1 VIRASHSSVGYFFES
16 LRVSMHRIHFDATDS
31 TNNEARRLAAVH
43 PGEVLLVTAATQSA
57 GRGRQGRVW
66 ESPRGGAWF
75 SLVWQTRQPPATYAN
90 VSLLAAIAVRRA
102 IAEVVDAERLLI
114 KWPNDV
120 LVDDK
125 KVSGI
130 LCEQWPGESGSLG
143 VLVIGIGVNIDFDLA
158 LLPTDLRHPATTL
171 STAVGHAIPVDAVID
186 AVAEQLTALLAEFES
201 SGLNTELIAELRGH
215 LAYVGE
221 ERVWQSPQGEVVG
234 KVLGIDDTGRLL
246 LEVDGQVRVY
256 DVGEFAPIR
265 A

>member
-1 VIRASHSSVGYFFES
+1 
-16 LRVSMHRIHFDATDS
+16 MHRIHFDTTDS
-31 TNNEARRLAAVH
+31 TNTEARRLALEH

-57 GRGRQGRVW
+57 GRGRQGRAW
-66 ESPRGGAWF
+66 QSPLGGAWF
-75 SLVWQTRQPPATYAN
+75 SLVWPTQKPPAAYGN

-102 IAEVVDAERLLI
+102 IAEVVDAERLVI

-130 LCEQWPGESGSLG
+130 LCEQWPGDSGSSG
-143 VLVIGIGVNIDFDLA
+143 VLVIGIGVNVDFDLE
-158 LLPTDLRHPATTL
+158 LLPIDLRHPATTL
-171 STAVGHAIPVDAVID
+171 SEAVGHAIPVEAVID
-186 AVAEQLTALLAEFES
+186 AVAGQLTALFAEFET
-201 SGLNTELIAELRGH
+201 SGLNSELIAELRGH

-221 ERVWQSPQGEVVG
+221 ERVWQSPKGEISG
-234 KVLGIDDTGRLL
+234 KVLGIDAAGRLL
-246 LEVDGQVRVY
+246 LEVDGQVRAC